1 MRFNSVN
8 AEKFFTDKEFDF
20 SYKEAERANH
30 ILQKGTSYVG
40 WKDLP
45 FNCDV
50 NETERIIKISKD
62 IRKKCNT
69 FVVIGIGGSYLGAR
83 MVIDALSE
91 SFFNENKIEIIYAGN
106 NLSSDYISDL
116 LKYLETREVCVNVI
130 SKSGKTIEPAIAFR
144 LINKF
149 MEEKYGVEEGV
160 KRTYITTDE
169 KNGAL
174 RELANKLGNETFVVP
189 GDIGGRYSVL
199 TPVGLL
205 PIAVAG
211 YDIKLLLKGAKIAAE
226 NYKDYVL
233 KYAAVRNILEGKG
246 KDIELYV
253 SYEPKLKMLIEWLKQ
268 LYGES
273 EGKEGKGI
281 FPAGLIYTTDLHSM
295 GQYVQE
301 GKRILFETNISINHS
316 KSKVSIPHDND
327 DLDGLNYLCG
337 KNIDEINKIA
347 SEATAM
353 AHVDGGVPNLLI
365 EIDSLDETNIGELI
379 YFFEWGCAVSGYM
392 NGINPFDQPGVE
404 AYKKNMLKLL
414 GKEGI

>member
-20 SYKEAERANH
+20 SYDEAERANH

-50 NETERIIKISKD
+50 NETERIIKISRD
-62 IRKKCNT
+62 IREKCNT

-301 GKRILFETNISINHS
+301 GKRILFETNISVKCS
-316 KSKVSIPHDND
+316 KSKISIPHDDD

>member
-1 MRFNSVN
+1 MFLMS
-8 AEKFFTDKEFDF
+8 
-20 SYKEAERANH
+20 
-30 ILQKGTSYVG
+30 
-40 WKDLP
+40 
-45 FNCDV
+45 
-50 NETERIIKISKD
+50 
-62 IRKKCNT
+62 
-69 FVVIGIGGSYLGAR
+69 
-83 MVIDALSE
+83 
-91 SFFNENKIEIIYAGN
+91 
-106 NLSSDYISDL
+106 
-116 LKYLETREVCVNVI
+116 
-130 SKSGKTIEPAIAFR
+130 
-144 LINKF
+144 
-149 MEEKYGVEEGV
+149 
-160 KRTYITTDE
+160 
-169 KNGAL
+169 
-174 RELANKLGNETFVVP
+174 
-189 GDIGGRYSVL
+189 
-199 TPVGLL
+199 
-205 PIAVAG
+205 
-211 YDIKLLLKGAKIAAE
+211 
-226 NYKDYVL
+226 
-233 KYAAVRNILEGKG
+233 
-246 KDIELYV
+246 
-253 SYEPKLKMLIEWLKQ
+253 PKLRMLIEWLKQ

-301 GKRILFETNISINHS
+301 GKRILFETNISVNHS
-316 KSKVSIPHDND
+316 KSKVSIPHDDD

>member
-1 MRFNSVN
+1 
-8 AEKFFTDKEFDF
+8 
-20 SYKEAERANH
+20 
-30 ILQKGTSYVG
+30 
-40 WKDLP
+40 
-45 FNCDV
+45 
-50 NETERIIKISKD
+50 
-62 IRKKCNT
+62 
-69 FVVIGIGGSYLGAR
+69 

-91 SFFNENKIEIIYAGN
+91 SFFNENKIEIIYVGN

-253 SYEPKLKMLIEWLKQ
+253 SYEP
-268 LYGES
+268 
-273 EGKEGKGI
+273 
-281 FPAGLIYTTDLHSM
+281 
-295 GQYVQE
+295 
-301 GKRILFETNISINHS
+301 
-316 KSKVSIPHDND
+316 
-327 DLDGLNYLCG
+327 
-337 KNIDEINKIA
+337 
-347 SEATAM
+347 
-353 AHVDGGVPNLLI
+353 
-365 EIDSLDETNIGELI
+365 
-379 YFFEWGCAVSGYM
+379 
-392 NGINPFDQPGVE
+392 
-404 AYKKNMLKLL
+404 
-414 GKEGI
+414 